1 MDNVDQVDI
10 REATAQLVFLIEND
24 RLPVSFTDNIITRL
38 HQTQEEID
46 QIKREYTGRERWD
59 NLQTGLEGIRVT
71 FRSLY
76 EKKEDVIMLEPDR
89 QKEYLCDYFLDLLK
103 TLPIKTCKDMFK
115 LYKFSKDEL
124 NSGVGIGSEY
134 YAFIIFGCPGITDG
148 DGKKLPNSDV
158 DVAVFV
164 REEYIH
170 NGVIKDLSKTE
181 QMRLRSEIVLLGT
194 FDTPYYLEDIKIDYC
209 IMCIDDSGNIVASS
223 KGGSETSRIIVS
235 THHLHKQ
242 KYIYGQDIPEL
253 ILVPVLKGD
262 KIKAIAKFIMDYLEF
277 FCKDYQSIR
286 DSKLEAYGSEES
298 NLMIKFSA
306 SEIVRDRLD
315 FDGEFIDDSSCL
327 DSKKIRHLSNMK
339 ALCMKFIQLLLLE
352 MDQYEYTKMGLSQ
365 KSRIIR
371 SQIGY
376 KGTDDDIVNETLYFL
391 SRRRL

>member
-1 MDNVDQVDI
+1 M
-10 REATAQLVFLIEND
+10 ATL
-24 RLPVSFTDNIITRL
+24 L
-38 HQTQEEID
+38 H
-46 QIKREYTGRERWD
+46 
-59 NLQTGLEGIRVT
+59 
-71 FRSLY
+71 
-76 EKKEDVIMLEPDR
+76 
-89 QKEYLCDYFLDLLK
+89 
-103 TLPIKTCKDMFK
+103 
-115 LYKFSKDEL
+115 
-124 NSGVGIGSEY
+124 
-134 YAFIIFGCPGITDG
+134 
-148 DGKKLPNSDV
+148 
-158 DVAVFV
+158 
-164 REEYIH
+164 H
-170 NGVIKDLSKTE
+170 
-181 QMRLRSEIVLLGT
+181 LR
-194 FDTPYYLEDIKIDYC
+194 
-209 IMCIDDSGNIVASS
+209 
-223 KGGSETSRIIVS
+223 GGSETSRIIVS

-306 SEIVRDRLD
+306 SEMVRDWLD

-391 SRRRL
+391 SRRRLGHLSDPDNPNVMYLLYNKYCEIVNAFLY